1 MTGSASSAATSC
13 LRGGSTGAPQSSP
26 PSLPI
31 SPPLKGQAP
40 LAVELHAPD
49 QVHQQVVSTTSQGG
63 SLRILRNE
71 VRICR
76 SCIQILRAD
85 VGDVTLPL
93 TLSPPPPQRPDPPA
107 EHPPPPLPRTPRHR
121 PPRPVPRH

>member
-13 LRGGSTGAPQSSP
+13 LRGGSTGAPPSSP
-26 PSLPI
+26 PPLPI

-63 SLRILRNE
+63 SLRILRIE

-76 SCIQILRAD
+76 SCIQIFQAD

-93 TLSPPPPQRPDPPA
+93 TLSPPPPASRPA
-107 EHPPPPLPRTPRHR
+107 RE
-121 PPRPVPRH
+121 PPRYFPPTEPTRRSTAPWS